1 MDSLFSSPHLL
12 YSVHHY
18 LCSVGRSSH
27 CPNYAQ
33 LIDPWA
39 DEKAYNTQIHKQK
52 EICLKRHTVMVSNSI
67 EATDVASREGSRGFP
82 NSINSFMYRT
92 DCIFIVLAYRKTN
105 IGYLLLL
112 FLASRLSPDESNFAW
127 DCCKRD
133 MCVLWTVD
141 WTKRDFWR
149 HHHGL
154 QESVM
159 ALPDFFS
166 NQESSIIPWEMC
178 VNVRKCLIWQLWR
191 KWDNIPGWVSLSISS
206 KKLIGSILGRDPFYP
221 NFGRTRFCSS
231 CMILLMNQLAKRRVK
246 TLMSWQR

>member
-1 MDSLFSSPHLL
+1 MQRGQKLPLSKLCAADWSLGWWE
-12 YSVHHY
+12 SVQHTNTQTKGDM
-18 LCSVGRSSH
+18 L
-27 CPNYAQ
+27 
-33 LIDPWA
+33 
-39 DEKAYNTQIHKQK
+39 EKAHSHGEQQH
-52 EICLKRHTVMVSNSI
+52 RSI
-67 EATDVASREGSRGFP
+67 ASHEGSRGFP

-231 CMILLMNQLAKRRVK
+231 CMILLMNQLANRWVK
-246 TLMSWQR
+246 TIMSWQR